1 MQAAGIE
8 CASAFMRHIPEAR
21 KESQKFER
29 SNMRNTMWRRLWLWF
44 NSFWLW
50 SFPPLLSSTS
60 RSIQMELIWFLV
72 ALYACVCVLVYRH
85 IHCRLAYKLYSCIY
99 VYAFNID
106 LVFELLLFIDIIV
119 VVVFLLLFITIR
131 TEIKPIQVMR
141 RFYSFNPMS
150 RSFSLSPNM
159 ATKWIRKFSLF
170 HTFFDCYSFDPSKI
184 VNLLDVLWPKS

>member
-1 MQAAGIE
+1 MRFSLYETHPRGEKGITEFRKIKYAEYDVTPIMAVVQFILTVIVSAAAIFNIEINSNGI
-8 CASAFMRHIPEAR
+8 
-21 KESQKFER
+21 
-29 SNMRNTMWRRLWLWF
+29 N
-44 NSFWLW
+44 
-50 SFPPLLSSTS
+50 
-60 RSIQMELIWFLV
+60 LV
-72 ALYACVCVLVYRH
+72 FGRFVCVRVCVLVYRH

>member
-21 KESQKFER
+21 KESQNFER

-159 ATKWIRKFSLF
+159 TTK
-170 HTFFDCYSFDPSKI
+170 
-184 VNLLDVLWPKS
+184 